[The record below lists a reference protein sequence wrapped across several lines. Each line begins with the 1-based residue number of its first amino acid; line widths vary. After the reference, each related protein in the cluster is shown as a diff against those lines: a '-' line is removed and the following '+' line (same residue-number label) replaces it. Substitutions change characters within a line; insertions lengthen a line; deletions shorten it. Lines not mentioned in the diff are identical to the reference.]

1 LRREY
6 REAAA
11 ARRTATSD
19 EEIKITQAWVE
30 RAEAAYQDAHPWF
43 VGTWIQKED
52 ERWAEDANP
61 NVYRPEDG
69 HEFRAPMPGF
79 SQSTGCLLCSA
90 AEHLH
95 LPADGPEK
103 RES

>member
-30 RAEAAYQDAHPWF
+30 RAEAAYQDAHPGF
-43 VGTWIQKED
+43 VGTWIQKEKK
-52 ERWAEDANP
+52 P
-61 NVYRPEDG
+61 
-69 HEFRAPMPGF
+69 
-79 SQSTGCLLCSA
+79 
-90 AEHLH
+90 
-95 LPADGPEK
+95 
-103 RES
+103 